1 MQVRTYDVLM
11 LITLFSI
18 VIILLIQ
25 KKENEKLHDQIFE
38 LLYALGVIASK
49 KAEGTVVQI
58 KKRKHN
64 KKHDTKNNK
73 QKT

>member
-11 LITLFSI
+11 LITLISI

-58 KKRKHN
+58 KKGSLLN
-64 KKHDTKNNK
+64 KKQK
-73 QKT
+73 QQEQ